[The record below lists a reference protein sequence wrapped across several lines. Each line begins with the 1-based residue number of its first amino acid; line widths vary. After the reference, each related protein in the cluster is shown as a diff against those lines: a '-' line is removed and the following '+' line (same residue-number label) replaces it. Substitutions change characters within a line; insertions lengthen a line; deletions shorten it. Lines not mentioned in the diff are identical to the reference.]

1 MNNLEPLKANLARAG
16 IPARVSHRSFLG
28 GRVSGTIV
36 QMDILKNDKNKS
48 EELRISVPDGDE
60 AEVKVLGIDKS
71 LNQAVVMV
79 HEPANEF
86 VEHVYDPKLGKNRD
100 IVRKTPEEKRRFLVG
115 MDECHLF
122 IAQVTGGATS
132 VKQAHDRLRPRNVP
146 GGRAAK
152 KRKIKRQGEW
162 FFTPA
167 TVSEIKEIDEH
178 IAIHGVEKNVRI
190 GPRGRWMRGRPH
202 VVTESV
208 ALNASRRIE
217 GAKDVVFAQ
226 AQIEYVRGRIIH
238 PDHHALH
245 LDGWHRVDMNA
256 ENRSELDRF
265 SNFVD

>member
-1 MNNLEPLKANLARAG
+1 MDNLEPLKANLARAG
-16 IPARVSHRSFLG
+16 IPARVSHRSFVAG
-28 GRVSGTIV
+28 VTGRIV
-36 QMDILKNDKNKS
+36 QMDILKNNRS

-60 AEVKVLGIDKS
+60 AEVKVLGIDKK

-79 HEPANEF
+79 HEPAKEF
-86 VEHVYDPKLGKNRD
+86 VQRIYDQKIGDYRD

-122 IAQVTGGATS
+122 IAQLSGGATS
-132 VKQAHDRLRPRNVP
+132 VRQAHDQLRPRNVP
-146 GGRAAK
+146 GGKAAK

-167 TVSEIKEIDEH
+167 TDAEIEQIDDH
-178 IAIHGVEKNVRI
+178 IRQNGVEKNVRI

-202 VVTESV
+202 NVTESV
-208 ALNASRRIE
+208 VVNVRRRMD
-217 GAKDVVFAQ
+217 GARDMTFQ
-226 AQIEYVRGRIIH
+226 AVPVEFVRGRIVH

-245 LDGWHRVDMNA
+245 LDGWHKVDMNT
-256 ENRSELDRF
+256 ENRDGLDRF